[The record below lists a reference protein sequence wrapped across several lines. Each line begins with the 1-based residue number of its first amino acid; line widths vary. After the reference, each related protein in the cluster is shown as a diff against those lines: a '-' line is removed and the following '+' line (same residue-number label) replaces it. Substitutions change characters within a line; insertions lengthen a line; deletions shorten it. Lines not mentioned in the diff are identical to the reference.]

1 MFVSGNCTTNVTAC
15 DLNNTGFTPDIA
27 KHKITVKYF
36 RFYGMLARLLK
47 WDTYFLPSITRNDSY
62 GMSSQIMHRGP
73 NIIIV
78 KSF

>member
-15 DLNNTGFTPDIA
+15 RLNNTGFTPDIA
-27 KHKITVKYF
+27 KHRLTVKYC
-36 RFYGMLARLLK
+36 RFNGMLARLLK
-47 WDTYFLPSITRNDSY
+47 WDVCFLPSITRSDSY